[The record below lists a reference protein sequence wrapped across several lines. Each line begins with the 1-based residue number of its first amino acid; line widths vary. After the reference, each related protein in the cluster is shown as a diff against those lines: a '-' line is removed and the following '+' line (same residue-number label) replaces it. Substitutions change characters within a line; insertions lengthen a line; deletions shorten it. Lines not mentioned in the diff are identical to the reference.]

1 MGYLLKEALK
11 TLCGVNQWSYAVFWK
26 IGRQN
31 PKLLIWE
38 ECYYEPM
45 TFSLPPQVSG
55 SDPSEAPTGGWEAED
70 RVQMLIERMMTKAQI
85 SVVGEGIIG
94 RAAFTGDHEWIVSMS
109 YSGHAHP
116 PEVVNEVHHQFSAG
130 IQTVAVIPV
139 PFHGVVQLG
148 SSVAIMEHM
157 GFVNDVKSLILQLA
171 CIPGALFSMRSAGK
185 AGMLDYPGT
194 LTAYPSGNCQVI
206 GLESVMTSSCKDTSN
221 SSRTSG
227 LVGRSSP
234 LITNTVDNL
243 KTAASTSLTLEKAP
257 SLAEFCSASIMKT
270 SLSPR
275 GEVDSGLV
283 RAEVIPANLDVWLN
297 QHAVACNLGNE
308 NRGQTALGR
317 TNGTCSIFE
326 PIKKKISAGVV
337 PEKWTSFLN
346 STVTAQPGRNGCSIV
361 DPCKTSDATQLLQNA
376 KLLHEVTHPPRSI
389 SVSCS
394 LSESVSR
401 NLVGNAS
408 FHDGDF
414 TKLEGIPLF
423 NLSEQLLSGASDQRN
438 HLMSTKHAQ
447 TELPSKKQR
456 MVDDFS
462 QQVMPP
468 NYSNISLIEQKPEWA
483 RASEKLEGA
492 SKKVISTCNTY
503 ENASVQ
509 QLVRNDLFDILEA
522 DMTNDI
528 IDGNLESLLTDGPYF
543 DAHKSGAEASS
554 VVNMPEAQTDLGS
567 LSEGVSESGIFSM
580 TAVDNLLDAVVSG
593 TRPTSK
599 QSSDDNVSC
608 KTSATRISSS
618 SVPSSSF
625 LNNFNMLNKEHEDS
639 RGSQKS
645 LVKAGV
651 SDSGSLMSGCSK
663 NGAGTCSFSNSFYGS
678 HISSWVGQGH
688 SIKHDNNVSTGY
700 SKRQDGMIKSN
711 RKRLKPGENPR
722 PRPKDRQ
729 MIQDRVKELRE
740 IVPNG
745 AKCSIDALL
754 ERTIKHMLF
763 LQSVSKHADKLKQ
776 IGGSKIINEEGRF
789 LLKDNFERGA
799 TWAYEIGSQSMVH
812 PIIVED
818 LNPPRQ
824 MIVEMLCEERG
835 LFLEIAD
842 MIRGLGLTILKG
854 VMETRNERIWA
865 RFAVEAD
872 RDVTRVEIFM
882 SLVRLLEETMESSP
896 SAANAIDGKT
906 PMVCHPLT
914 QATSIPVTGGH
925 NVLQ

>member
-1 MGYLLKEALK
+1 
-11 TLCGVNQWSYAVFWK
+11 
-26 IGRQN
+26 
-31 PKLLIWE
+31 
-38 ECYYEPM
+38 
-45 TFSLPPQVSG
+45 
-55 SDPSEAPTGGWEAED
+55 
-70 RVQMLIERMMTKAQI
+70 
-85 SVVGEGIIG
+85 
-94 RAAFTGDHEWIVSMS
+94 
-109 YSGHAHP
+109 
-116 PEVVNEVHHQFSAG
+116 
-130 IQTVAVIPV
+130 
-139 PFHGVVQLG
+139 
-148 SSVAIMEHM
+148 M

-206 GLESVMTSSCKDTSN
+206 GSESVMTSSCKDTSN
-221 SSRTSG
+221 SSCTSG

-297 QHAVACNLGNE
+297 QHAVACNLGYE
-308 NRGQTALGR
+308 NRGQTALGP

-408 FHDGDF
+408 FHNGDF

-483 RASEKLEGA
+483 RASKKLEGA

-509 QLVRNDLFDILEA
+509 QLVRNDLFDILGA

-528 IDGNLESLLTDGPYF
+528 VDGNLESLLTDGPYF

-599 QSSDDNVSC
+599 PSSDDNVSC

-625 LNNFNMLNKEHEDS
+625 LNNNFNMLNKKHKDS
-639 RGSQKS
+639 RGIQKS

-678 HISSWVGQGH
+678 HFSSWVGQGH

-745 AKCSIDALL
+745 AKVISFVLSSHLPSLL
-754 ERTIKHMLF
+754 I
-763 LQSVSKHADKLKQ
+763 SK
-776 IGGSKIINEEGRF
+776 
-789 LLKDNFERGA
+789 
-799 TWAYEIGSQSMVH
+799 Y
-812 PIIVED
+812 
-818 LNPPRQ
+818 
-824 MIVEMLCEERG
+824 
-835 LFLEIAD
+835 
-842 MIRGLGLTILKG
+842 
-854 VMETRNERIWA
+854 
-865 RFAVEAD
+865 
-872 RDVTRVEIFM
+872 
-882 SLVRLLEETMESSP
+882 
-896 SAANAIDGKT
+896 
-906 PMVCHPLT
+906 
-914 QATSIPVTGGH
+914 
-925 NVLQ
+925 